1 MEIMAFYDN
10 INIYIKCSFCFSKLW
25 TFFNIEMKKFKK
37 LNNNFELF
45 TLFISLIIAE
55 KFFLNIHM
63 NRHHIIGLSLICFQF
78 YL

>member
-1 MEIMAFYDN
+1 
-10 INIYIKCSFCFSKLW
+10 
-25 TFFNIEMKKFKK
+25 MKKFKK